1 MCTKAPS
8 FDLPLKHQ
16 AQDQGVGP
24 QRMLAGEEEEEEEE
38 GGRERQMERHRE
50 MLADLTT
57 AVNSPPL
64 PGYTVRKSLLRA
76 CVQETT

>member
-38 GGRERQMERHRE
+38 GGREGK
-50 MLADLTT
+50 ADGKTQRD
-57 AVNSPPL
+57 A
-64 PGYTVRKSLLRA
+64 G
-76 CVQETT
+76 